1 MIRETIALLEVGTQE
16 IDIEAI
22 NTIAVSH
29 VTTGMISGTTIG
41 NNVSMRMIQETKNTK
56 IRSQIHL
63 AIMDQIRNTTEVGNT
78 QTDTEERYV

>member
-1 MIRETIALLEVGTQE
+1 MIRETTAPLEVGTQE

-29 VTTGMISGTTIG
+29 VTTGMISRTTIE